1 MLECNDFNDS
11 YFKMVF
17 YYRVEEVKQSVL
29 WLQNVTAFQ
38 QLTKIQPNGDQKQ
51 NQTFTENG
59 VDITSMTFAQRLAT
73 QSTFRVDLFSTTGE
87 FYPIDTYRIKS
98 DMTSATGRIYG
109 PQKTYETL
117 TPGPS
122 KYL

>member
-11 YFKMVF
+11 YFRMVF

-29 WLQNVTAFQ
+29 WFQ

-51 NQTFTENG
+51 NQTFTDNG
-59 VDITSMTFAQRLAT
+59 EDITSMTSAQRLAT
-73 QSTFRVDLFSTTGE
+73 QSTFRVVLFSTTGE
-87 FYPIDTYRIKS
+87 FYPIDTYQIKS
-98 DMTSATGRIYG
+98 DMTSATGRVYG